1 VCEQRPWN
9 ASSGILFGVVL
20 TAINTAFVAPVA
32 EACSRAWFCQCF
44 CSVPF
49 DAWNAIAGTT
59 TSFSARGRSVSRL
72 EIVKDRSWG
81 RTPQALQVSAIG
93 YEIVNSLYNVDV
105 AASIKQRSDIQ
116 LASLSEGQM
125 REARIPI
132 EACIYLGLGAAD
144 MLISAELI
152 TMISGTTAAPLTLVM
167 E

>member
-1 VCEQRPWN
+1 MFERRPWN
-9 ASSGILFGVVL
+9 ASGGILFGVVL
-20 TAINTAFVAPVA
+20 TAINTAFAAPA
-32 EACSRAWFCQCF
+32 AKACSRAWCCQCF

-81 RTPQALQVSAIG
+81 RTPQALQVSAIE